1 MSYWDILILTASN
14 DSQSDAYRNALAR
27 RCELRTLDHVRHTLV
42 VPDPEGKRIG
52 SAGSTILV
60 LAEAANLLIGEQSS
74 KAAVSKDLSKVFAN
88 KRILII
94 HAGGDSRRLPA
105 YAPAGKV
112 LVPLPGAH
120 PSIEPLT
127 LLDSLL
133 QTYLELPSPADESG
147 QIVIASGDVLP
158 ILDSA
163 SLDLT
168 GNLVGT
174 AVPAAPTQ
182 AARHGVFCA
191 ADGQVTRFLQK
202 PAPEVQASEG
212 AIDAYGN
219 ALLDIGLF
227 SFDHDFAASLL
238 DLAGY
243 APLKGKGA
251 RGIGQGKTATPVAK
265 AIADSGLDFYREIAC
280 ACGVDAS
287 FEFYESQVRAAGSD
301 VPDKTLKVIFEAL
314 RSSQFGVAIPDDC
327 RFLHFGTSREILWS
341 GAWLMRR
348 GADPETR
355 LIVNSAVDAPISGG
369 PGWLEACR
377 IGAELTLGGD
387 NLLVGVDTD
396 KALSLEPGIAL
407 DLVPIDDGF
416 ALRIHGI
423 HDSFKPDSS
432 YCNIALADWL
442 KSMAAKPGDV
452 WEKGEDKTLWN
463 ARVFP
468 VIADHAELHKW
479 IWLQQAKKTK
489 IRQGNWKKAR
499 RVSAAELAEISDR
512 EAYVARR
519 RAIHREQLRTSQ
531 LPTVAAVNSAFSAV
545 DLGVWL
551 AEDEDP
557 ADVVRILLERAE
569 ACGNA
574 AREGNG
580 GAALEGARLLHS
592 LATAAERL
600 PEDHPLANA
609 LAHDDFRSWA
619 FDLVG
624 EAVRAGSPLANSAKP
639 EFALREDEIVWAR
652 SPARIDLAGGWTDTP
667 PYTLDNGGGVLN
679 AAISLNGQQPI
690 QAYVRR
696 TKRPRIRLSSI
707 DLGHRI
713 TIERVEDLMDFQDP
727 DSHFAL
733 VKAAIALIGFAPD
746 QERWRGRPSLR
757 RMLEQ
762 AGGGIEI
769 TTLCAIP
776 KGSGLGT
783 SSILGATILGALLRA
798 FGREPEPSELF
809 QLVLSLEQMLTTGG
823 GWQDQVGGVLPSAKL
838 AISPPGI
845 TPDPRPS
852 YIAPELIC
860 PQRNGGV
867 TLLYYTGITRL
878 AKNIL
883 QQVVGR
889 VLDRDRGA
897 LHTLSA
903 IRTCADDMRSALS
916 QKDPVRFG
924 TLINEAWRLNKDL
937 DPGSSNDEI
946 EGILTL
952 IAPHISGAKLA
963 GAGGGGFLY
972 IVCPDAESA
981 AKARRELERHPP
993 NERARFFDFA
1003 VSGSGLEVTTC

>member
-1 MSYWDILILTASN
+1 MSHWDILILTASN
-14 DSQSDAYRNALAR
+14 ESQANTYRDALAG
-27 RCELRTLDHVRHTLV
+27 RCQLRNLDHVRHTLV

-52 SAGSTILV
+52 SGGATIRV

-74 KAAVSKDLSKVFAN
+74 KAAVSKDLSKIFAG

-105 YAPAGKV
+105 YAPIGKV
-112 LVPLPGAH
+112 LVPLPG
-120 PSIEPLT
+120 PQSSIEPLT
-127 LLDSLL
+127 LLDRVL
-133 QTYLELPSPADESG
+133 QAYLELPAPADESG

-158 ILDSA
+158 TFSA
-163 SLDLT
+163 AALDLS

-174 AVPAAPTQ
+174 AMPAAPTQ

-191 ADGQVTRFLQK
+191 TNGEVSRFLQK
-202 PAPEVQASEG
+202 PTPEVQAAEG
-212 AIDAYGN
+212 AIDAHGN

-227 SFDHDFAASLL
+227 SFDAVFAASLL

-243 APLKGKGA
+243 APLKTKGT
-251 RGIGQGKTATPVAK
+251 RGIGPGKTATPVAQ
-265 AIADSGLDFYREIAC
+265 AIAESGLDFYREIVC
-280 ACGVDAS
+280 ACGADLSYA
-287 FEFYESQVRAAGSD
+287 FYLSQVRAAGSE
-301 VPDKTLKVIFEAL
+301 VPDKTLELIFKCLPSAEF
-314 RSSQFGVAIPDDC
+314 RVAIPDDC
-327 RFLHFGTSREILWS
+327 RFLHVGTSREILWS

-355 LIVNSAVDAPISGG
+355 LITNSKITAPISGG
-369 PGWLEACR
+369 PAWIEGCR
-377 IGAELTLGGD
+377 TGAELSFGGD
-387 NLLVGVDTD
+387 NLLVGVDSD
-396 KALSLEPGIAL
+396 KPLALEPGIAL
-407 DLVPIDDGF
+407 DLVPIADGLV
-416 ALRIHGI
+416 LRVHGI
-423 HDSFKPDSS
+423 HDSFTADSS
-432 YCNIALADWL
+432 FCNMPLADWL
-442 KSMAAKPGDV
+442 KSMAAKPADV
-452 WEKGEDKTLWN
+452 WEKGEEQTLWN

-468 VIADHAELHKW
+468 VIGEHAELHKW
-479 IWLQQAKKTK
+479 TWLQQAKKTK
-489 IRQGNWKKAR
+489 IRQGNWKKAP
-499 RVSAAELAEISDR
+499 RVSAAELAELADR

-531 LPTVAAVNSAFSAV
+531 LPTIAAANSAFSAI

-557 ADVVRILLERAE
+557 VDVVRILLERAE
-569 ACGNA
+569 ACSNA

-592 LATAAERL
+592 LASAAERL
-600 PEDHPLANA
+600 PEDHALAKS

-624 EAVRAGSPLANSAKP
+624 EAVRAGSPLANAAKP

-667 PYTLDNGGGVLN
+667 PYTLENGGCVLN
-679 AAISLNGQQPI
+679 AAISLNGQLPI
-690 QAYVRR
+690 QVYLRR
-696 TKRPRIRLSSI
+696 SKHPRIRLSSI

-713 TIERVEDLMDFQDP
+713 TIERIEDLMDFQNP
-727 DSHFAL
+727 ASHFAL

-769 TTLCAIP
+769 STLCAIP

-798 FGREPEPSELF
+798 FGREPEPGELC

-823 GWQDQVGGVLPSAKL
+823 GWQDQVGGVLPGAKL
-838 AISPPGI
+838 AISPAGL
-845 TPDPRPS
+845 TPNPQPS
-852 YIAPELIC
+852 YIDPELIC
-860 PQRNGGV
+860 PSRNGGV

-903 IRTCADDMRSALS
+903 IRACADDMRSALS
-916 QKDPVRFG
+916 QKAPVRFG
-924 TLINEAWRLNKDL
+924 GLINEAWRLNNDL

-946 EGILTL
+946 EAI
-952 IAPHISGAKLA
+952 IERIRPHILGAKLA

-981 AKARRELERHPP
+981 DKVRRELERHPP
-993 NERARFFDFA
+993 NERARFFEFA
-1003 VSGSGLEVTTC
+1003 VSETGLEVTAC